1 MRDGF
6 VNVLKPPGM
15 TSYDV
20 VSDVRRILGVRK
32 AGHAGTL
39 DPGAAGVLPVAVGRA
54 TRLMEYL
61 EAVGKSYRAELRF
74 GTETDSGDD
83 LGAVLQSDDGS
94 MPDDETIARALELL
108 TGTIMQEPPVYS
120 AVKVGGRRACDLV
133 RRGGTVVLPS
143 REVTIY
149 RLDVIERRTEDRSLL
164 LDVDCSKGTYIRSL
178 CRDIGRASGV
188 PATMAFLVRTRVGAF
203 SLDGAHTI
211 EELSALGEAAVE
223 APEGYLDHLPR
234 YVLHESR
241 VRPFMNG
248 LPTHDESLRGTG
260 GPVAVFGPGGFLGV
274 GRYDEETLSVRPEKV
289 YA

>member
-120 AVKVGGRRACDLV
+120 AVKVGGA
-133 RRGGTVVLPS
+133 
-143 REVTIY
+143 
-149 RLDVIERRTEDRSLL
+149 
-164 LDVDCSKGTYIRSL
+164 
-178 CRDIGRASGV
+178 
-188 PATMAFLVRTRVGAF
+188 PATSSVGAAR
-203 SLDGAHTI
+203 S
-211 EELSALGEAAVE
+211 SC
-223 APEGYLDHLPR
+223 
-234 YVLHESR
+234 
-241 VRPFMNG
+241 RPA
-248 LPTHDESLRGTG
+248 R
-260 GPVAVFGPGGFLGV
+260 
-274 GRYDEETLSVRPEKV
+274 
-289 YA
+289 